1 MMYICQIELNDI
13 TPKIWRQFQFHADVT
28 FHQLH
33 NIIQIVMG
41 WEDEHFYE
49 FRLGRKVIGLPD
61 PFFLEERE
69 QLYAQEEKV
78 GKHVNQEKMTFSYL
92 YDFGDDW
99 EHTITVMRIQPDEE
113 DGVNPVCLEGERCCP
128 PENVGGVPGYCLMTE
143 AMADPR
149 HDYHD
154 AFENWLGTWDM
165 EHFSCDEVNAELRKQ
180 ESELTPPKRR
190 KTSKGTKKVK
200 LTKAGLNKHLKQLS
214 REELVDLLKDGYSA
228 SQDMQRFLAARLIGE
243 EAVVSLFHE
252 YRHKIEQEF
261 FPKRGKAKLRLQEA
275 KDAIAEFEKLTGSL
289 KYTLELK
296 LAYVDLAVSFS
307 KTYGDIDARFYD
319 YLLAMYE
326 DAIDIVNEEETAE
339 LFYEYKEQIEAA
351 AWYAEDIGWG
361 VHEIMMELY
370 DDIRWK

>member
-1 MMYICQIELNDI
+1 MLYTCQIELNDI

-28 FHQLH
+28 FDQLH

-49 FRLGRKVIGLPD
+49 FRIGRKVIGLPD

-92 YDFGDDW
+92 YDFGDSW
-99 EHTITVMRIQPDEE
+99 EHTITVMRIQAEE
-113 DGVNPVCLEGERCCP
+113 ADGLTPVCLGGERCCP
-128 PENVGGVPGYCLMTE
+128 PEDVGGVPGYCLMVE
-143 AMADPR
+143 ALSDPR
-149 HDYHD
+149 HEEHN
-154 AFENWLGTWDM
+154 AFDNWLGPWDI

-190 KTSKGTKKVK
+190 KTPKGTKKVK

-228 SQDMQRFLAARLIGE
+228 STDMQRFLAARLIGE
-243 EAVVSLFHE
+243 EAVESLFHE

-261 FPKRGKAKLRLQEA
+261 FPKRGQAKLRLQEA
-275 KDAIAEFEKLTGSL
+275 KDAIAEFEKLTESV
-289 KYTLELK
+289 KYTLELN

-319 YLLAMYE
+319 YLISMYE
-326 DAIDIVNEEETAE
+326 DVIDILNEEETSE
-339 LFYEYKEQIEAA
+339 LFDEYKDQIEAA
-351 AWYAEDIGWG
+351 AWNAAGLGWG
-361 VHEIMMELY
+361 VHEVMMDLY